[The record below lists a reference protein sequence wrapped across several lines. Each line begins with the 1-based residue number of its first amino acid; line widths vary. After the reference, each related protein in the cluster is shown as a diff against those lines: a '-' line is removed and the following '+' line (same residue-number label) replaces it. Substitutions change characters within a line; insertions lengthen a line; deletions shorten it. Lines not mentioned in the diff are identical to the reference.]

1 MIQPETFA
9 ENTLRLLQQDP
20 RRYLNFGV
28 FWFFVKALLKR
39 YYTRDNLHILGEYMD
54 PECMARMP
62 EFATIQE
69 AMQANAQ
76 KSAAKDVASASNTAA
91 WLGAGG
97 SLLGGLMSGIG
108 EANGWSNFW
117 K

>member
-69 AMQANAQ
+69 AMQAALEEYGQNARYNMGRQ
-76 KSAAKDVASASNTAA
+76 EVEDPV
-91 WLGAGG
+91 G
-97 SLLGGLMSGIG
+97 GGLFMLND
-108 EANGWSNFW
+108 EDFA
-117 K
+117 